1 MTPRAVP
8 LTAAQITMC
17 GFNLRSTCYHTH
29 TLTHTHTHTWMWD
42 YSLVFHKPE
51 IFFFFVFHF
60 LAIRHLNRDSVLTRS
75 WLLPNINPLLLVEE
89 QAPTGNLAC
98 RCLFVCVCVVFR
110 LVTMGLSLSLA
121 SVMLSLFCVRRDR
134 GCAFL
139 PASTW
144 MMVQIGFTL
153 SRALQTLH

>member
-1 MTPRAVP
+1 MLPHAHS
-8 LTAAQITMC
+8 
-17 GFNLRSTCYHTH
+17 N
-29 TLTHTHTHTWMWD
+29 THTHTHLD
-42 YSLVFHKPE
+42 VGLFPGVSDKPE
-51 IFFFFVFHF
+51 IFFFFFVFHF

-144 MMVQIGFTL
+144 MMVQIGFSL

>member
-1 MTPRAVP
+1 MLPHAHS
-8 LTAAQITMC
+8 
-17 GFNLRSTCYHTH
+17 N
-29 TLTHTHTHTWMWD
+29 THTHTHLD
-42 YSLVFHKPE
+42 VGLFPGVSQARN
-51 IFFFFVFHF
+51 FFFFVFHF